1 MHSSILMPGCCVPGC
16 SNSTAKGFS
25 MRSFPT
31 DRERRA
37 LWIANIGKLNWEPK
51 TNSRICEVHFSKD
64 MWEKVRCDGKQ
75 KLKCNAVPT
84 IFPSHE
90 QKKNILFN
98 NHGKSDIERDNMVA
112 DKSNMNF
119 PPMSQDHLNPS
130 VSANMEEEI
139 DWKKQCE
146 ELTHLLRT
154 SEQTCTKLRNTMK
167 RREEMFNRII
177 VKSDRYRRILK
188 ERLKRLK
195 ESNQNYE
202 KLKINLEKIF
212 KNKDQIIILSG
223 NDCKWSYE
231 TILQAIDSIHTSGNN
246 KV

>member
-1 MHSSILMPGCCVPGC
+1 MPGCCVPGC

-25 MRSFPT
+25 MRSFPA
-31 DRERRA
+31 DRERKA
-37 LWIANIGKLNWEPK
+37 LWIANIGTPNWEPK
-51 TNSRICEVHFSKD
+51 ANSRICEVHFSKE
-64 MWEKVRCDGKQ
+64 MWERVRCDGKQ

-84 IFPSHE
+84 IFPFH
-90 QKKNILFN
+90 QLDTNISFD
-98 NHGKSDIERDNMVA
+98 NHDKGENHIDGDNLA
-112 DKSNMNF
+112 NDKRSNINLL
-119 PPMSQDHLNPS
+119 PISQAYLNASMSTN
-130 VSANMEEEI
+130 VEEEI
-139 DWKKQCE
+139 DSKKQCE
-146 ELTHLLRT
+146 ELRYLLRK
-154 SEQTCTKLRNTMK
+154 SEQTCKKLRSTMK

-188 ERLKRLK
+188 ERLKRLR

-212 KNKDQIIILSG
+212 NKDQIIILSG

-231 TILQAIDSIHTSGNN
+231 TIMRALDLKDTCGNNN